1 MDLLQLKN
9 ITATIREEIILSD
22 ISFSQQPL
30 QNIAVAGE
38 SGTGKTTLLKII
50 AGLFQPITGEV
61 IFDGE
66 KVEGPDEKLIPGHP
80 LIAYISQHF
89 ELRNNYRV
97 EEELDYTN
105 QLTSAEATA
114 IYEVCEISH
123 LLHRWT
129 DELSGGEKQR
139 IVTARALIAHPKLL
153 LLDEPFS
160 NLDPGHKQ
168 IMKSMINNITNK
180 LKITCILVSHDPHD
194 TLSWAEKIIVLQ
206 KGKIIQMGTPKQI
219 YLQPVNEYCA
229 ALFGKYNLLN
239 KETAALF
246 PGMIKLSDAGK
257 RILLRPEHFKLS
269 DKSYKNAVQVIV
281 NKVNFVGSFQEIEVL
296 VNGEPLLMRCAGEI
310 LSPDETLY
318 ITADD
323 KFAHVI

>member
-9 ITATIREEIILSD
+9 ITASIREEIILSD
-22 ISFSQQPL
+22 INFNQQPL
-30 QNIAVAGE
+30 ENIAIAGE

-50 AGLFQPITGEV
+50 AGLFQPMSGEV
-61 IFDGE
+61 IFEGE
-66 KVEGPDEKLIPGHP
+66 KVVGPDEKLIPGNP
-80 LIAYISQHF
+80 VIAYISQQF

-114 IYEVCEISH
+114 IYEICEISH
-123 LLHRWT
+123 LLDRWT

-168 IMKSMINNITNK
+168 IMKSMINSITSK
-180 LKITCILVSHDPHD
+180 LKISCILVSHDPHD
-194 TLSWAEKIIVLQ
+194 TLSWANKIIVLQ
-206 KGKIIQMGTPKQI
+206 KGKIIQMATPREI

-229 ALFGKYNLLN
+229 ALFGKYNLLS

-246 PGMIKLSDAGK
+246 PGMTKIADAGK
-257 RILLRPEHFKLS
+257 RIILRPEHFKLS
-269 DKSYKNAVQVIV
+269 DQSYRNAVKAIV
-281 NKVNFVGSFQEIEVL
+281 TKVHFVGSFQEIEVM
-296 VNGEPLLMRCAGEI
+296 VNDETFLMRCAGDT
-310 LSPDETLY
+310 LSLNDIIY
-318 ITADD
+318 ITAED
-323 KFAHVI
+323 KFAQLI

>member
-1 MDLLQLKN
+1 MDVLQLKE
-9 ITATIREEIILSD
+9 ITATILGETILSD
-22 ISFSQQPL
+22 ISFTQQAL
-30 QNIAVAGE
+30 QNIAIAGE
-38 SGTGKTTLLKII
+38 SGTGKTTLLRII
-50 AGLFQPITGEV
+50 AGLFQPLSGEV

-66 KVEGPDEKLIPGHP
+66 KVAGPDEKLIPGHP
-80 LIAYISQHF
+80 QIAYISQHF

-105 QLTSAEATA
+105 QLTAAEASA
-114 IYEVCEISH
+114 IYEICEISH

-168 IMKSMINNITNK
+168 IMKSMIDSITNK
-180 LKITCILVSHDPHD
+180 LKISCILVSHDPQD
-194 TLSWAEKIIVLQ
+194 TLSWADKIIILQ
-206 KGKIIQMGTPKQI
+206 KGKIIQMGTPAEI

-229 ALFGKYNLLN
+229 ALFGKYNLLS

-246 PGMIKLSDAGK
+246 PGIVKISEPGK

-269 DKSYKNAVQVIV
+269 DESYKNTVKAVVTRIH
-281 NKVNFVGSFQEIEVL
+281 FAGSFQEIEVQI
-296 VNGEPLLMRCAGEI
+296 NGETLLIRCTSESVSPNEI
-310 LSPDETLY
+310 VY
-318 ITADD
+318 ITAED
-323 KFAHVI
+323 KFARII

>member
-1 MDLLQLKN
+1 MDLLQVNN
-9 ITATIREEIILSD
+9 ITATIREEIILND

-50 AGLFQPITGEV
+50 AGLFQASSGDV
-61 IFDGE
+61 IFEGK
-66 KVEGPDEKLIPGHP
+66 KVDGPDEKLIPGHP

-114 IYEVCEISH
+114 IYEICEISH

-206 KGKIIQMGTPKQI
+206 KGKIIQMGTPQQI

-229 ALFGKYNLLN
+229 ALFGKYSLLS

-246 PGMIKLSDAGK
+246 PGMIKLSDASNK
-257 RILLRPEHFKLS
+257 ILLRPEHFKLS
-269 DKSYKNAVQVIV
+269 DKSYKNAVPAIV
-281 NKVNFVGSFQEIEVL
+281 TKVHFVGSFQEIEL
-296 VNGEPLLMRCAGEI
+296 LINGETLLMRCADENFSVDEI
-310 LSPDETLY
+310 IY
-318 ITADD
+318 ITAED
-323 KFAHVI
+323 KFAQVV